1 MTAVNSS
8 QAKFLVPFDRDP
20 YFVGREEI
28 IAQVDNRLHIRSRV
42 SLAGIGGVGFVSYNQ
57 RLTMKWN

>member
-1 MTAVNSS
+1 MTAVNPS

-20 YFVGREEI
+20 HFVGREEI

-42 SLAGIGGVGFVSYNQ
+42 SLTGIGGVGFVSYNQ
-57 RLTMKWN
+57 RFTMKWN